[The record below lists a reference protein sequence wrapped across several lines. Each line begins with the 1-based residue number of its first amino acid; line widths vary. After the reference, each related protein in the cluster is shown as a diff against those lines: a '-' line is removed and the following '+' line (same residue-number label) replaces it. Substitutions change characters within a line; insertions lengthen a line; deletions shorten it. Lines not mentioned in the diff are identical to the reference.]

1 MKEFQTTMTTPQQ
14 QQEAVDRSQSPIGEA
29 SIMVES
35 YDQSASS
42 KDVKNRLPSSDTKDI
57 IRGFVKTDRLTTD
70 SPFPSRLP
78 ERINHST
85 TSKLKKKV
93 DFTETDEIS
102 QPQAVS
108 VEIKQHLTPSSD
120 KVITP
125 APIRRITYSSK
136 VTCFEFTLLVLNF
149 FLFIGILA
157 TSLVLVRLLAY
168 VHQKD
173 IANFLA
179 YLVTLQ

>member
-1 MKEFQTTMTTPQQ
+1 MTTPQG
-14 QQEAVDRSQSPIGEA
+14 AIDRSQSPIGEA
-29 SIMVES
+29 PIMVES
-35 YDQSASS
+35 YDQNASS

-78 ERINHST
+78 ERIHHST

-93 DFTETDEIS
+93 DFNESDEIS

-136 VTCFEFTLLVLNF
+136 LTCFEFTLLVLNF
-149 FLFIGILA
+149 FLFIGIIA